1 MDYLWTPWRMAYIR
15 GEKTPVAGCIFC
27 NLAQHEADHLLIAR
41 SDYVYVTLNK
51 YPYNNGHL
59 MVIPYQH
66 VASPED
72 LPVETLTDQMVTTN
86 RALAA
91 LRRLY
96 NPPAFNLGANLGA
109 AAGAGVAEHYH
120 LHIVPRWPGDAS
132 FMTTVG
138 HTRVIPDTLEN
149 IHRELTAVWQEMY
162 SA

>member
-1 MDYLWTPWRMAYIR
+1 MAYIR
-15 GEKTPVAGCIFC
+15 GEKKPVEGCIFC
-27 NLAQHEADHLLIAR
+27 NLAQHETDHLLIAR

-138 HTRVIPDTLEN
+138 QTRVIPDTLEN
-149 IHRELTAVWQEMY
+149 IHRELRAVWQEMY
-162 SA
+162 PA